1 MPESRYQIGGGTMN
15 KDFCPNGCDLRADLI
30 PQEYIAKGYYEKGAT
45 HYSRL
50 LGIEISG
57 VYDGVLIWNCPDCGL
72 YWPAVSE
79 QWGYRYDKAIELI
92 ASWTKEDKNDYV
104 QAW

>member
-1 MPESRYQIGGGTMN
+1 MN
-15 KDFCPNGCDLRADLI
+15 KNFCPNGCDLRAEPI
-30 PQEYIAKGYYEKGAT
+30 PQEYIDAGHYGNST

-50 LGIEISG
+50 MGIEIPG

-72 YWPAVSE
+72 CWPAISA

-92 ASWTKEDKNDYV
+92 AEWTKESEMSPV
-104 QAW
+104 L